1 MTMQRISDFVR
12 WFAER
17 TPDAEAAVL
26 DDARI
31 TYAMLHERVD
41 ALALAL
47 LAAGVKK
54 GDRVATLSPPNPDY
68 LETFLASASIGAIW
82 LGLNPKYRTDELA
95 YVAGDAEP
103 VVLFARTE
111 FGDRRYD
118 DEIAA
123 MLLAAPSIRHV
134 VALDDAGG
142 ATNIASRA
150 AFIDRGAITTDAR
163 LAFARSDCGGRD
175 ACLLV
180 YTSGSTGQPKGALL
194 HHEGLIAFSL
204 GQNRLWPLT
213 SQRFLNYFPINHVG
227 CAVDITMP
235 TLAAGG
241 CLVFMEQFA
250 PDVALALME
259 RERVSA
265 WASVPT
271 VFQMQ
276 LELPD
281 FKRYDLSA
289 VELIIW
295 EGAAMPADVIRR
307 LRTIQPLMATN
318 YGMTETTSAMTIVQ
332 PTDDEDV
339 LANSVGV
346 AFEGV
351 DIRLMGDDGAELAHG
366 ETGEVQVRSMYNT
379 LGYWRQPEATAT
391 AFTTDGWF
399 RTGDLAMQRPD
410 GRYRIVGRIKEMY
423 KSGGYNVYPREVEDV
438 LQAHADV
445 VMAAVV
451 GCPDARWQEVGVAY
465 IVARPA
471 LNVVQLNSHCRAR
484 LANYKIP
491 KRFVLCDALPLLPIG
506 KVDKVEL
513 SRRARAMAE

>member
-26 DDARI
+26 GDARI

-41 ALALAL
+41 ALARAL
-47 LAAGVKK
+47 LAAGVRK

-68 LETFLASASIGAIW
+68 LETFLASASVGAIW
-82 LGLNPKYRTDELA
+82 LGLNPKYRTDELT
-95 YVAGDAEP
+95 YVVSDAEP
-103 VVLFARTE
+103 VVLFARMQ

-118 DEIAA
+118 DEVAA
-123 MLLAAPSIRHV
+123 MVRAAPSISHV
-134 VALDDAGG
+134 VALDNAGVSSG
-142 ATNIASRA
+142 SRSRA
-150 AFIDRGAITTDAR
+150 AFIDRGAITTDAQ
-163 LAFARSDCGGRD
+163 LAAARSDCGGRD

-180 YTSGSTGQPKGALL
+180 YTSGSTGRPKGALL
-194 HHEGLIAFSL
+194 HHDGLITFSL
-204 GQNRLWPLT
+204 GQNRLWPLS

-276 LELPD
+276 LELAD
-281 FKRYDLSA
+281 FDRYDLSA

-295 EGAAMPADVIRR
+295 EGAAMPVEVIRR
-307 LRTIQPLMATN
+307 LRMIQPLMATN
-318 YGMTETTSAMTIVQ
+318 YGMTETTSAMTIVE
-332 PTDDEDV
+332 PTADEDV

-346 AFEGV
+346 AFDGV
-351 DIRLMGDDGAELAHG
+351 EIRLVGDDGAEVAHG
-366 ETGEVQVRSMYNT
+366 ETGEVQARSMYNT
-379 LGYWRQPEATAT
+379 LGYWRLPDATAA
-391 AFTTDGWF
+391 AFTADGWF
-399 RTGDLAMQRPD
+399 RTGDLAMQHPD
-410 GRYRIVGRIKEMY
+410 GRYRIVGRSKEMY

-438 LQAHADV
+438 LQSHGDV

-451 GCPDARWQEVGVAY
+451 GCPDVRWQEVGVAFV
-465 IVARPA
+465 VARA
-471 LNVVQLNSHCRAR
+471 GLHAEQLDAYCRER

-513 SRRARAMAE
+513 SRRAREMAE